1 MGDMKTDTIAAIATG
16 LSNAGISIVRI
27 SGDQAFAVID
37 KIFQTKSKAK
47 RLSEMDSHTVHYGY
61 IVDEEEIID
70 EVMVIIM
77 RAPRSYTME
86 DSIEIDCHG
95 GITVTKKVLEA
106 VLKAGAR
113 IAEPGEF
120 TKRAFLN
127 GRIDLSQAEAVIDV
141 IHANNELA
149 LKNSMKQLKGNVLH
163 KVKDVRHS
171 IILDTAYI
179 EAALDDPE
187 HISLEGFSDK
197 LRDNVIGS
205 IKELSELINTSENGR
220 MIKEGI
226 RTVILGRPNAG
237 KSSLLNLMVG
247 EERAIVTEIAGTTR
261 DTIEETVFL
270 NGLCLNLIDTA
281 GIRETSDLVEKLGV
295 EKSLKSAKEAD
306 LIICVIDASTPLN
319 QDDKEILEFI
329 KDRKAIVLLNK
340 SDLDSVIEEEKI
352 NLLTNKPILKIS
364 AIDQTGIKDLE
375 QTITEMFFEGNISFN
390 DEIYITNMRHKNA
403 LVEAKV
409 SLEQVI
415 VSIENEMPED
425 FFSIDLM
432 NAYEILG
439 TIIGESVDEDLVNT
453 IFKEFCMGK

>member
-1 MGDMKTDTIAAIATG
+1 MKTDTIAAIATG

-27 SGDQAFAVID
+27 SGDQAFAVVD

-47 RLSEMDSHTVHYGY
+47 RLSEMESHTVHYGY

-95 GITVTKKVLEA
+95 GITVTKRVLET

-163 KVKDVRHS
+163 KVKEVRQS
-171 IILDTAYI
+171 VILDTAYI

-197 LRDNVIGS
+197 LRENVIGS

-247 EERAIVTEIAGTTR
+247 EERAIVTDIAGTTR

-306 LIICVIDASTPLN
+306 LIISVIDASTPLN
-319 QDDKEILEFI
+319 QDDEEILEFI

-340 SDLDSVIEEEKI
+340 SDLETVIEEEKI
-352 NLLTNKPILKIS
+352 SILTNKPILKIS
-364 AIDQTGIKDLE
+364 AINQTGIKELE
-375 QTITEMFFEGNISFN
+375 QTIAEMFFEGNISFN
-390 DEIYITNMRHKNA
+390 DEIYITNIRHKNA
-403 LVEAKV
+403 LIEAKV

>member
-1 MGDMKTDTIAAIATG
+1 MKTDTIAAIATG

-47 RLSEMDSHTVHYGY
+47 RLSEMESHTVHYGH
-61 IVDEEEIID
+61 IVDGKEIID

-95 GITVTKKVLEA
+95 GITVTKKVLET
-106 VLKAGAR
+106 VLRAGAR

-127 GRIDLSQAEAVIDV
+127 GRIDLSQAEAVIDI

-149 LKNSMKQLKGNVLH
+149 LKNSMKQLKGNVFH
-163 KVKDVRHS
+163 KVKEVRQS
-171 IILDTAYI
+171 ILLDTAYI

-187 HISLEGFSDK
+187 HISLEGFSNK
-197 LRDNVIGS
+197 LKVNVDGCIQG
-205 IKELSELINTSENGR
+205 LSELINTSENGR

-247 EERAIVTEIAGTTR
+247 EERAIVTDIAGTTR
-261 DTIEETVFL
+261 DTIEETVLL

-306 LIICVIDASTPLN
+306 LIIYVIDASTPLN
-319 QDDKEILEFI
+319 QDDEEMIDFI
-329 KDRKAIVLLNK
+329 KERKSIVLLNK
-340 SDLDSVIEEEKI
+340 SDLDTVIEEEELS
-352 NLLTNKPILKIS
+352 NLTKKPILKIS
-364 AIDQTGIKDLE
+364 AINQMGVKELE
-375 QTITEMFFEGNISFN
+375 QKITEMFFEGNISFN
-390 DEIYITNMRHKNA
+390 DDIYITNVRHKNA
-403 LVEAKV
+403 LIEAKN
-409 SLEQVI
+409 SLEQVMI
-415 VSIENEMPED
+415 SIENNMPED

-439 TIIGESVDEDLVNT
+439 TILGEAVDEDLVNT